1 MLELT
6 IKGTVYQFKFGLGF
20 VREINPKLTRTVEG
34 VKQEV
39 GLQFAIASILDQNPV
54 ELAEILSL
62 ANKTENPRVNK
73 RDLDEYIEAE
83 STDLD
88 ALFEEV
94 LDFLRG
100 SNATKKMTAAVEQMV
115 EAEKAK
121 AAE

>member
-62 ANKTENPRVNK
+62 ANKTEHPRVNK

-94 LDFLRG
+94 LDFLRQN
-100 SNATKKMTAAVEQMV
+100 NATKMV